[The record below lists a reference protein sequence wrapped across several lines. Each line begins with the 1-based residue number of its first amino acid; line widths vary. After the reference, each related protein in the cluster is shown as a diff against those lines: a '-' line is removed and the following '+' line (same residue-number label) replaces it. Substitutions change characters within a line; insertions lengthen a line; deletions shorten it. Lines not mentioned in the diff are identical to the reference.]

1 MNPFEMR
8 KTFFT
13 AFLILGLFSV
23 VLLNAQTE
31 KFGKIKPDILKLTQD
46 PDFPDASA
54 VILFDVGTVKINY
67 VNEDFEISQE
77 RHVRIKIFTK
87 AGYDYANVT
96 LPRYLK
102 NREKFMKVS
111 AVVYNLDAKGKVVK
125 EKVESNQI
133 FDEDIDN
140 RINRKR
146 FTFPS
151 VSEGCVIEYKYQLV
165 SNKSFRIVNWDF
177 QHEIP
182 VKYSEFDISYPVYF
196 TYLIKYQG
204 KLPFA
209 KREENTRQETFTHKE
224 VQNVSLGSRTTATQ
238 REISHSSFDM
248 NFKTFLYVMK
258 NVPPMVEEPFI
269 STMEDYRAKLIHQY
283 KAFQVPPNAP
293 YNYITDWSSFVERMH
308 EDSDWG
314 GQLRMVNTFKKELN
328 EITNENASELD
339 NMVAIYDYARETLN
353 WNGLYRIFPNTN
365 LTNAFNRKDGNSSD
379 INMLLTYFLQKA
391 GFESYPV
398 MISTR
403 LHGKIDKAFPI
414 LNQFNSVINLT
425 VINGKNYFLDATDPL
440 RPYNLL
446 DETDIYGVGLVIN
459 KYEFN
464 WIQISNTFKSKEL
477 VSATIKISGDGE
489 MSGSIEASQTGYYA
503 LKSRI
508 SIIDN
513 GKEEFFNNEIND
525 GGSASEL
532 TIEKVDFENDVDKPL
547 MYKIGIESGAY
558 AQVNGDMIYI
568 KPMLFMAY
576 DQNPFKTEKRDYPI
590 NFGYS
595 RDQTYMLNL
604 TIPEGYEV
612 VELPESMKS
621 VLPDN
626 GGVFYF
632 ICKNIGTTIQLN
644 SKINLNRTKY
654 TVEEYLQLKS
664 LFDMI
669 VAKQAEQIVLKKIG
683 VLNGRSE

>member
-1 MNPFEMR
+1 
-8 KTFFT
+8 
-13 AFLILGLFSV
+13 
-23 VLLNAQTE
+23 
-31 KFGKIKPDILKLTQD
+31 
-46 PDFPDASA
+46 
-54 VILFDVGTVKINY
+54 
-67 VNEDFEISQE
+67 
-77 RHVRIKIFTK
+77 
-87 AGYDYANVT
+87 
-96 LPRYLK
+96 
-102 NREKFMKVS
+102 MKVS

-293 YNYITDWSSFVERMH
+293 YNYITDWNSFVERMH

-314 GQLRMVNTFKKELN
+314 GQLRKVNTFKKELN

-425 VINGKNYFLDATDPL
+425 VIKGKNYFLDATNPL

-459 KYEFN
+459 KYEFY

-477 VSATIKISGDGE
+477 VSATIKISCDGE

-532 TIEKVDFENDVDKPL
+532 TIEKVDFENDVNKPL

-558 AQVNGDMIYI
+558 AQVNGEMIYI

-654 TVEEYLQLKS
+654 TVEEYPQLKS

-669 VAKQAEQIVLKKIG
+669 VAKQAEQIVLKKMG

>member
-1 MNPFEMR
+1 
-8 KTFFT
+8 
-13 AFLILGLFSV
+13 
-23 VLLNAQTE
+23 
-31 KFGKIKPDILKLTQD
+31 
-46 PDFPDASA
+46 
-54 VILFDVGTVKINY
+54 
-67 VNEDFEISQE
+67 
-77 RHVRIKIFTK
+77 
-87 AGYDYANVT
+87 
-96 LPRYLK
+96 
-102 NREKFMKVS
+102 
-111 AVVYNLDAKGKVVK
+111 
-125 EKVESNQI
+125 
-133 FDEDIDN
+133 
-140 RINRKR
+140 
-146 FTFPS
+146 
-151 VSEGCVIEYKYQLV
+151 
-165 SNKSFRIVNWDF
+165 
-177 QHEIP
+177 
-182 VKYSEFDISYPVYF
+182 
-196 TYLIKYQG
+196 
-204 KLPFA
+204 
-209 KREENTRQETFTHKE
+209 
-224 VQNVSLGSRTTATQ
+224 
-238 REISHSSFDM
+238 M

-293 YNYITDWSSFVERMH
+293 YNYITDWNSFVERMH

-314 GQLRMVNTFKKELN
+314 GQLRKVNTFKKELN

-425 VINGKNYFLDATDPL
+425 VIKGKNYFLDATNPL

-459 KYEFN
+459 KYEFY

-477 VSATIKISGDGE
+477 VSATIKISCDGE

-532 TIEKVDFENDVDKPL
+532 TIEKVDFENDVNKPL

-558 AQVNGDMIYI
+558 AQVNGEMIYI

-595 RDQTYMLNL
+595 RDLSYMLNL

-654 TVEEYLQLKS
+654 TVEEYPQLKS

-669 VAKQAEQIVLKKIG
+669 VAKQAEQIVLKKMG

>member
-1 MNPFEMR
+1 MK
-8 KTFFT
+8 KTFLA
-13 AFLILGLFSV
+13 AFLILGLFPV
-23 VLLNAQTE
+23 ILLNAQTE

-54 VILFDVGTVKINY
+54 VILFDVGTVKIDY
-67 VNEDFEISQE
+67 VNEDFEITQE

-102 NREKFMKVS
+102 KREKFMKVS

-125 EKVESNQI
+125 EKVDSDQI

-165 SNKSFRIVNWDF
+165 SNKSFRIVDWDF
-177 QHEIP
+177 QYEIP
-182 VKYSEFDISYPVYF
+182 IKYSEYNVSYPVYF
-196 TYLIKYQG
+196 TYLLKYQG

-209 KREENTRQETFTHKE
+209 KREKSTRQETFTHKE
-224 VQNVSLGSRTTATQ
+224 TKNVSLGPKTTATK
-238 REISHSSFDM
+238 RETTLSSFDM

-269 STMEDYRAKLIHQY
+269 STMEDYRAKIIHQY

-293 YNYITDWSSFVERMH
+293 HNYIVDWNSFVERMH

-314 GQLRMVNTFKKELN
+314 GQIRMLNTYKKELG
-328 EITNENASELD
+328 EITNETASDLN
-339 NMVAIYDYARETLN
+339 NMVAIYDYVRKTLN
-353 WNGLYRIFPNTN
+353 WNGLYRVFPTTN
-365 LTNAFNRKDGNSSD
+365 LSSAFKRKDGNSSD

-391 GFESYPV
+391 GLESYPV

-403 LHGKIDKAFPI
+403 LHGTIDMAFPI

-425 VINGKNYFLDATDPL
+425 VIDGKNYFLDATDPL

-464 WIQISNTFKSKEL
+464 WIPISNTFKSKEL
-477 VSATIKISGDGE
+477 VSATINLSVDGE
-489 MSGSIEASQTGYYA
+489 MSGSIEGSQTGYYA
-503 LKSRI
+503 LDSRTSLI
-508 SIIDN
+508 KN

-532 TIEKVDFENDVDKPL
+532 TIEKVDFENDVNKPL
-547 MYKIGIESGAY
+547 MYKIGIESSAY
-558 AQVNGDMIYI
+558 SQVSGDMIYI

-576 DQNPFKTEKRDYPI
+576 DQNPFKTEKRDYPV

-595 RDQTYMLNL
+595 RDQTYMLNM

-612 VELPESMKS
+612 VEIPVAIKS

-654 TVEEYLQLKS
+654 TVDEYPQLKT

-669 VAKQAEQIVLKKIG
+669 VAKQAEQIVLKKVG
-683 VLNGRSE
+683 TQNGGSE